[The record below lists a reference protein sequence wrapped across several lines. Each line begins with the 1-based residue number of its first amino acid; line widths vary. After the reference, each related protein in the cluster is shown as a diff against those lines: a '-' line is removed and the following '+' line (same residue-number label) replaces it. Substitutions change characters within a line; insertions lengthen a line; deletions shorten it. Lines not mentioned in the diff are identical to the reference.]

1 MSARGSNQGYP
12 NYAMMRPRLPWR
24 RSSMTADEAKQR
36 HRELGVEIRMALGK
50 YAIDFPDALEGYADA
65 PIMDAPIMTMK
76 PWVSGN

>member
-1 MSARGSNQGYP
+1 WLHPLRSWSLRQTRGGS
-12 NYAMMRPRLPWR
+12 
-24 RSSMTADEAKQR
+24 